1 MRGRGVGLALAA
13 LLAPVT
19 GCSHPEEVAALEAR
33 KQEILSSTV
42 PKPEFWAE
50 VERKGHAVEGE
61 KPLRREIEAARARLA
76 AAGSGIEG
84 LRAALAEARGVNAQ
98 AEEVRAKV
106 EAEAQRL
113 EGLAAA
119 QEAELEGFAARRTA
133 SGSG

>member
-1 MRGRGVGLALAA
+1 MRGRGVQLGLAA
-13 LLAPVT
+13 LLALGT

-50 VERKGHAVEGE
+50 VERKGHAVDGE
-61 KPLRREIEAARARLA
+61 KPLQREIETARARLA
-76 AAGSGIEG
+76 AVGSGIEG
-84 LRAALAEARGVNAQ
+84 LRASLAEARGVNAQ

-113 EGLAAA
+113 EALAAG
-119 QEAELEGFAARRTA
+119 QEAALDGFAARRTA
-133 SGSG
+133 GGAG